1 MKIRTKEN
9 FIDLIDKE
17 IAWRKKELSLLK
29 GNVKENSPNYKTH
42 LRSAIV
48 LLYAH
53 WEGFVKNSCELY
65 LSYIKTQKLNYNEL
79 SENIIAL
86 SLKYNLKDFEQSNK
100 STIHCQIVDFL
111 LNNLN
116 QRATIPDNDI
126 IKTGSNLNST
136 ILKEILT
143 TVGLDYKEY
152 ELKNNLLDSVL
163 LKNRNSIAH
172 GEYIELNE
180 LNYNELYSDILTIMD
195 DIKNRLSNSIVLEE
209 FKRKTVPNSGLAK
222 VAV

>member
-17 IAWRKKELSLLK
+17 IAWRRKELSYLK
-29 GNVKENSPNYKTH
+29 GNVRENSPNYKTH

-65 LSYIKTQKLNYNEL
+65 LSYIKAQRLNYNEL

-86 SLKYNLKDFEQSNK
+86 SLKYNLKDFELTNK

-126 IKTGSNLNST
+126 IKTGSNLNSN

-172 GEYIELNE
+172 GEYLELNE
-180 LNYNELYSDILTIMD
+180 LNYNELYSDILAIMN
-195 DIKNRLSNSIVLEE
+195 DIKNRLSNSIILEE
-209 FKRKTVPNSGLAK
+209 FKRKTVPNN
-222 VAV
+222 

>member
-17 IAWRKKELSLLK
+17 IAWRRKELSYLK
-29 GNVKENSPNYKTH
+29 GNVKENSPYFKTH

-53 WEGFVKNSCELY
+53 WEGFIKNSCELY
-65 LSYIKTQKLNYNEL
+65 LTYIKSQKLNYNEL

-86 SLKYNLKDFEQSNK
+86 SLKYNLKEFEQTNK

-116 QRATIPDNDI
+116 QRAAIPENDI
-126 IKTGSNLNST
+126 IKTGSNLNSN

-152 ELKNNLLDSVL
+152 ELKNNLLDTVL

-172 GEYIELNE
+172 GEYIALDEV
-180 LNYNELYSDILTIMD
+180 NYNDLYKDILAIMD
-195 DIKNRLSNSIVLEE
+195 DIKTRLSNSVVLESY
-209 FKRKTVPNSGLAK
+209 KRKNCA
-222 VAV
+222 

>member
-17 IAWRKKELSLLK
+17 IAWRKKELSYLK

-86 SLKYNLKDFEQSNK
+86 SLKYNLKDFEQTNK

-126 IKTGSNLNST
+126 IRTGSNLNSN

-180 LNYNELYSDILTIMD
+180 LNYNELYSDILAIMD

-209 FKRKTVPNSGLAK
+209 FKRKTVPNSTFAIGG
-222 VAV
+222 V